1 MNATQVYTGNFNQ
14 KCYRRAFTMGD
25 FNFWLSLSLSYSLV

>member
-25 FNFWLSLSLSYSLV
+25 FNF